1 MQKNTDSKRKDS
13 RSFDYY
19 QDADTS
25 LSLSGILDKDPA
37 DKQAFSLMSNQYLVK
52 KDYEKAA
59 GLAYRYLDAE
69 FDLEAGNLLL
79 NCLISLKEFYLAKL
93 VAGYIID
100 HIGVDEASC
109 NNLEKIEKRLSKVK
123 NKKISKKFRYIKSLL
138 DPKKSRASLSLC
150 MIVKDEEKN
159 IARCLESA
167 RPVVSEII
175 IVDTGSIDNTR
186 QIAAQFGAKIIDYEW
201 EDDFAKARNHSIKHA
216 RSDFVLFLD
225 ADEVLDKSS
234 YPFFNNLKRPKEP
247 SSYFAK
253 IVNLTNKDNVQ
264 SSAEHFSTRLWTNH
278 PSFKFSGRV
287 HEVLIFTDDALMH
300 RRLIS
305 GITIVHHGYMQDLM
319 RERNKFER
327 NLKLLKSAIEDEPGN
342 PFHEYNLGVH
352 YQAMGKMQKALD
364 HFSIMQEKLGGRKTS
379 YLPFSLSYAAAAYN
393 ELGLYE
399 KAIESARKAISLN
412 KGLKDAY
419 FNIAR
424 AQMKMEKY
432 EEAAENFNKILS
444 TENNVLIGGTI
455 DTGTRSWKTI
465 NGLGICYM
473 ALSKN
478 REALECFEKA
488 FDLKKDSAII
498 LGNLITSYHKTGQNK
513 KIPGLLEEVRNN
525 TYTIGQAENITGKLR
540 NIGEREAAL
549 AFVSNVEDS
558 YRKKDKEEDADGTS
572 LEQTGRIRAKVY
584 YDGKEYKEACKYY
597 SSYFERGFS
606 DPLSLE
612 NWGIACLKL
621 GDFKKAEEIFARLI
635 KDNKSWSAYHNL
647 GTAAMSL
654 NKADQALRY
663 LEKADKIKPGNAE
676 TLFNLGKLMLFK
688 KDYREAEDRL
698 FKAADADKNCNHPE
712 IAFFISQSLYLQE
725 KYRQA
730 SELLVKYLEDND
742 DAGAYDLLGLC
753 LCGMEEYDEAIL
765 CFSEAIEIDNTRASY
780 FNNLGNALAKLGN
793 SRDSKNAYHCA
804 LLLDPENKRARAG
817 MQSLLIKEGLSRL
830 S

>member
-1 MQKNTDSKRKDS
+1 MQKDKNKESKFSDKNKKEYGEDE
-13 RSFDYY
+13 
-19 QDADTS
+19 
-25 LSLSGILDKDPA
+25 LCGILEKDPA
-37 DKQAFSLMSNQYLVK
+37 DKQAFSLMSNQYLRE
-52 KDYEKAA
+52 KDFEKAA
-59 GLAYRYLDAE
+59 VLAWRYLDKE

-79 NCLISLKEFYLAKL
+79 NCLINLKEFFLAKL

-100 HIGVDEASC
+100 HIGADEAAC
-109 NNLEKIEKRLSKVK
+109 NNLEKLEKRLSKVK
-123 NKKISKKFRYIKSLL
+123 NKKISKKFKYMRSIFEVEKS
-138 DPKKSRASLSLC
+138 SSSVSLC

-159 IARCLESA
+159 IARCLESV

-175 IVDTGSIDNTR
+175 IVDTGSSDNTR
-186 QIAAQFGAKIIDYEW
+186 QIAAQFGAKIIEYKW
-201 EDDFAKARNHSIKHA
+201 GDDFAKARNYSIRHA

-234 YPFFNNLKRPKEP
+234 YPFFKNLKRPKEP

-264 SSAEHFSTRLWTNH
+264 SCAEHFSTRLWTKH
-278 PSFKFSGRV
+278 HSFKFSGRV

-305 GITIVHHGYMQDLM
+305 GMTIVHHGYMQDLM
-319 RERNKFER
+319 RERNKFDR

-364 HFSIMQEKLGGRKTS
+364 HFSIMQEKLEGRKTS
-379 YLPFSLSYAAAAYN
+379 YLPFALSYAAAAYN
-393 ELGLYE
+393 ELGLYK
-399 KAIESARKAISLN
+399 KAIESALKAINLN

-419 FNIAR
+419 FNIAT
-424 AQMKMEKY
+424 AQMKMERY
-432 EEAAENFNKILS
+432 QEAIENFSKILN
-444 TENNVLIGGTI
+444 TDNDVLIGGTI

-465 NGLGICYM
+465 NGMGICYM

-478 REALECFEKA
+478 EEALKCFKKA
-488 FDLKKDSAII
+488 FDLKNDSAII
-498 LGNLITSYHKTGQNK
+498 LGNLINAYHKTGQNE
-513 KIPGLLEEVRNN
+513 KIPGLLEEVKNN
-525 TYTIGQAENITGKLR
+525 PYTVGHAENITCKLC
-540 NIGEREAAL
+540 NIGEQEMAL

-558 YRKKDKEEDADGTS
+558 CRNRDKGEDTDSIG
-572 LEQTGRIRAKVY
+572 EGKFNRIRAKIY

-597 SSYFERGFS
+597 SGYFEKGFS

-621 GDFKKAEEIFARLI
+621 GNFKKAEEIFKRLI
-635 KDNKSWSAYHNL
+635 KNNKSWSVYHNL

-654 NKADQALRY
+654 NKADQALAY
-663 LEKADKIKPGNAE
+663 LEKADEINPGNAE

-688 KDYREAEDRL
+688 KDYRQADARL
-698 FKAADADKNCNHPE
+698 LKAADADKNNKHPE

-730 SELLVKYLEDND
+730 SELLVKYLEEND

-793 SRDSKNAYHCA
+793 TGDSKNAYHCA
-804 LLLDPENKRARAG
+804 LLLEPENKRARAG
-817 MQSLLIKEGLSRL
+817 MQSLLIKESLSRL